1 MKDRRGEIIYIGKAK
16 NLKRRVSSYFQKNHE
31 DFKTNELVSKIHDIE
46 FIVTR
51 NEVEAL
57 ILEAR
62 LIKQHQ
68 PRYNMVLK
76 ENQPYA
82 YIKITDEEFP
92 RLMITRRIDKDGKY
106 FGPYVSGRGRRAL
119 LWTTARLFGLRT
131 GKMTSHSSKELYK
144 LLTEIKEQKLK
155 EVSPANYAKN
165 VKLAELFLR
174 GKKEKLIKVFEQRM
188 KQASREQNFEL
199 AKIYRDQLQ
208 SLKNITEE
216 QLVYLPKSYDQDIVN
231 YLLIDQR
238 LQVQI
243 FHITKGVITARQE
256 YQLPLSNDNVGEAIF
271 NFLEQYYLTRSLPKE
286 IVIPTKLPEQ
296 KLLADYLS
304 EIKGEKVLLT
314 IPQQGD
320 RKELLGLVKK
330 NILTKLADNP
340 LVELQARLNL
350 PRLPVE
356 IDGFDISNISG
367 TNAVGSCVHFT
378 NAKPN
383 KNLYRKFKIK
393 TVSGIND
400 FAMMREVVGRRYVR
414 ESEIKTSG
422 ESWGLPDLILVDG
435 GKGQLNIVVKVLK
448 SLKLNV
454 PVISLAKRLE
464 EVFVPNQ
471 SKSILLPRNS
481 AAQKLLQNIRDE
493 AHRFAV
499 SYHHKL
505 RKQEIK

>member
-1 MKDRRGEIIYIGKAK
+1 MSVNLKKFNLPNQPGCYLMKNKSGEIIYIGKAK
-16 NLKRRVSSYFQKNHE
+16 NLKKRVSSYFRKNHE
-31 DFKTNELVSKIHDIE
+31 DFKTNELVGKIHDLE

-62 LIKQHQ
+62 FIKQHQ

-119 LWTTARLFGLRT
+119 VWTTARLFGLRT

-155 EVSPANYAKN
+155 GVSPENYAKN

-208 SLKNITEE
+208 SLKNIIEE
-216 QLVYLPKSYDQDIVN
+216 QLVYLPKSYDQDIIN

-238 LQVQI
+238 LHVQI

-256 YQLPLSNDNVGEAIF
+256 YQLPLENNEIGEAVG

-286 IVIPTKLPEQ
+286 IIIPAKLPEQ

-314 IPQQGD
+314 IPKQGD
-320 RKELLGLVKK
+320 RKELLELV
-330 NILTKLADNP
+330 
-340 LVELQARLNL
+340 
-350 PRLPVE
+350 
-356 IDGFDISNISG
+356 
-367 TNAVGSCVHFT
+367 
-378 NAKPN
+378 
-383 KNLYRKFKIK
+383 
-393 TVSGIND
+393 
-400 FAMMREVVGRRYVR
+400 
-414 ESEIKTSG
+414 
-422 ESWGLPDLILVDG
+422 
-435 GKGQLNIVVKVLK
+435 
-448 SLKLNV
+448 
-454 PVISLAKRLE
+454 
-464 EVFVPNQ
+464 
-471 SKSILLPRNS
+471 
-481 AAQKLLQNIRDE
+481 
-493 AHRFAV
+493 
-499 SYHHKL
+499 
-505 RKQEIK
+505 